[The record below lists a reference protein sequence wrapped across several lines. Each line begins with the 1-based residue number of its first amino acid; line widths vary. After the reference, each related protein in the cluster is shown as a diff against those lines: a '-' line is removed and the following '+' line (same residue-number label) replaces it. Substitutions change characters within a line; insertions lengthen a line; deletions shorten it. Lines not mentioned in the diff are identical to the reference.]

1 MIDAGTLLTMLA
13 FGGLFGAVYSYYF
26 GTSKIMEFISLASG
40 GLFGSITDVY
50 VNFSTTLNAGLRN
63 FFAPGYYGY
72 SLLVVGLVMFIGI
85 MAINILSTLD
95 TDPTLIR

>member
-1 MIDAGTLLTMLA
+1 MFNAGTILTMLA

-40 GLFGSITDVY
+40 GFVGSISDVY
-50 VNFSTTLNAGLRN
+50 TNFSTIINTGFNN
-63 FFAPGYYGY
+63 FFAPNYFGY
-72 SLLVVGLVMFIGI
+72 SLLVVGLAMFIGI
-85 MAINILSTLD
+85 MALNILSTLD